1 MRFVETQ
8 VFTDCLLENFS
19 DEEYRSLQFALLL
32 RPRLGPIIRG
42 SGGLRKARW
51 GTRGRGKRGGV
62 RVIYYWNE
70 PSNTIYLLFLYRKV
84 DQDDL
89 TPTQRKT
96 LGRLVREE
104 LA

>member
-8 VFTDCLLENFS
+8 VFTDCLLENLS
-19 DEEYRSLQFALLL
+19 DEEYRSLQLALVF

-51 GTRGRGKRGGV
+51 GSRDRGKRGGV
-62 RVIYYWNE
+62 RVIYYWHE
-70 PSNTIYLLFLYRKV
+70 PSDAIYLLFLYRKV

-89 TPTQRKT
+89 TPTQRRM
-96 LGRLVREE
+96 LSRLVREE
-104 LA
+104 LG